1 MIPED
6 AVQLPKTAK
15 FVWLIHDVI
24 WFLFTFIG
32 LATVY
37 ILFFTIEK
45 GYLYKYCFS
54 LHVNSCVD
62 TAYSYGVD

>member
-24 WFLFTFIG
+24 WSLFTFIG

-37 ILFFTIEK
+37 ILFYNRRGIFIQI
-45 GYLYKYCFS
+45 L
-54 LHVNSCVD
+54 L
-62 TAYSYGVD
+62 